1 MTLHEVT
8 DGPVLLDPPDRGALF
23 VVSGPSG
30 VGKSTLIDALM
41 RRVPGIAFSVSATTR
56 DPRPG
61 EVDGVHYHFLTP
73 EAFEAEIAAD
83 AFLEHADVYGRR
95 YGTLIG
101 PTQDVLARGGS
112 LLLDIDVQGAAQVR
126 GRMPDAVHI
135 FLLPPD
141 RETLEKRLRAR
152 STDEEPVIQRRLAE
166 MDQQLAA
173 LSDYDYLVVNDH
185 LPTAATT
192 FVGIV
197 LAEMSRRSRR
207 EQLVR
212 AWRA

>member
-56 DPRPG
+56 APRTG

-73 EAFEAEIAAD
+73 ESFEAEIAAD

-95 YGTLIG
+95 YGTLVA

-126 GRMPDAVHI
+126 ARMPDAVHI

-141 RETLEKRLRAR
+141 RATLEQRLRAR

-173 LSDYDYLVVNDH
+173 LGDYDYLVVNDH
-185 LPTAATT
+185 LPTAAAT

-197 LAEMSRRSRR
+197 LAEMSRRTRR

-212 AWRA
+212 AWRD

>member
-56 DPRPG
+56 APRTG

-73 EAFEAEIAAD
+73 ESFEAEIAAD

-95 YGTLIG
+95 YGTLVA

-126 GRMPDAVHI
+126 ARMPDAVHI

-141 RETLEKRLRAR
+141 RATLEQRLRAR

-173 LSDYDYLVVNDH
+173 LGDYDYLVVNDH
-185 LPTAATT
+185 LPTAAAT

-197 LAEMSRRSRR
+197 LAEMSRRTRR